1 MACIGAPTSPRRA
14 RVGRVLALI
23 LLPSHPAK
31 AKERT
36 RLLGQCRLALVH
48 ERGSAFRR
56 DLQQCLPGEA
66 TGPNAT
72 VFPATHGGERHA
84 ECLREGFLREPGT
97 MTPCPNHAAGIA
109 KRHDLLG
116 RGVRVVLPAH
126 ENADVSRHASFSR
139 TLLGMRGARPNVTA

>member
-1 MACIGAPTSPRRA
+1 AEPE
-14 RVGRVLALI
+14 
-23 LLPSHPAK
+23 
-31 AKERT
+31 ERT
-36 RLLGQCRLALVH
+36 HALRQRTLAVAH
-48 ERGSAFRR
+48 EPGPAFRR

-72 VFPATHGGERHA
+72 VLRATHGGERHA

-97 MTPCPNHAAGIA
+97 MAPCPNHAAGIA

-126 ENADVSRHASFSR
+126 ENADLSRHASFSR
-139 TLLGMRGARPNVTA
+139 TLLGMRGARPNVTAWLLLWRLPPPPLFNSTELRSEIGETST